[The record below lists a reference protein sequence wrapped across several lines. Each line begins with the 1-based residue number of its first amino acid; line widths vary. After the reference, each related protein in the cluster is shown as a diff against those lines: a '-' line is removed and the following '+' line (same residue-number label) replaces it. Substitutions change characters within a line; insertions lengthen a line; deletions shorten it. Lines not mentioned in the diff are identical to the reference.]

1 VFSNYDPDPTQPSLF
16 DTPPDEIAE
25 RRAVMALA
33 MVPGIGPGRLR
44 ALLAHFGSA
53 TRVFKASVAAL
64 VRVPGVGQQ
73 TAEAIVRCDAE
84 QLITAQEQM
93 AEKCQANV
101 LLAWESSFP
110 TLLRE
115 LYDPPVLLWY
125 RGVHLPSD
133 DKAIAIVGTRKASE
147 YGKRVA
153 YTFAQELARNGWT
166 IVSGLAYGIDTA
178 AHQGAVDAGGRTIA
192 ILGSGVDVIYPAANT
207 RLVAQIL
214 ESGALFSELPL
225 GTKPDAIH
233 FPRRNR
239 IISGLS
245 RGVLVAEA
253 AAKGGALI
261 TAHMAIEQNREVFTV
276 PCSIFSTHGKGN
288 HELIRK
294 NMARLVTSVDE
305 LLEELEGFGTKPIAA
320 VNSEE
325 TWAELN
331 ALERIL
337 LEKLST
343 EPMHIDQL
351 CVLANVDTSAALVYL
366 LNLEFKGLVRQMAG
380 KMFYRT

>member
-1 VFSNYDPDPTQPSLF
+1 MFSHYDPDAIQANLF
-16 DTPPDEIAE
+16 DTPPDETAE

-33 MVPGIGPGRLR
+33 LVPGIGPGRLR
-44 ALLAHFGSA
+44 ALMAHFGSA
-53 TRVFKASVAAL
+53 THVFKASVAAL

-73 TAEAIVRCDAE
+73 TAEAIARCDAE
-84 QLITAQEQM
+84 QLMRQQEQM

-192 ILGSGVDVIYPAANT
+192 VLGSGVDVIYPATNT
-207 RLVAQIL
+207 RLVTQIL
-214 ESGALFSELPL
+214 ENGALFSELPM
-225 GTKPDAIH
+225 GTKPDAVN

-261 TAHMAIEQNREVFTV
+261 TAHMAIEQDREVFTV
-276 PCSIFSTHGKGN
+276 PCSIYSTHGKGN

-305 LLEELEGFGTKPIAA
+305 LLEELEGFGTKPISA

-331 ALERIL
+331 VLERIL

>member
-1 VFSNYDPDPTQPSLF
+1 MFPFNDIEPTQVHLF
-16 DTPPDEIAE
+16 DQPADEATE

-33 MVPGIGPGRLR
+33 LVPGIGPGRLR
-44 ALLAHFGSA
+44 ALIAHFGSA
-53 TRVFKASVAAL
+53 SQTLRAPIPVLMRVS
-64 VRVPGVGQQ
+64 GIGQQ
-73 TAEAIVRCDAE
+73 TAEAITRCDVEALLAE
-84 QLITAQEQM
+84 Q
-93 AEKCQANV
+93 EKRASICKAIP
-101 LLAWESSFP
+101 LLSWESTFP
-110 TLLRE
+110 ALLRE
-115 LYDPPVLLWY
+115 LYDPPVLLWH

-133 DKAIAIVGTRKASE
+133 EKALAIVGTRKASD

-178 AHQGAVDAGGRTIA
+178 AHQGAVDVGGRTVA
-192 ILGSGVDVIYPAANT
+192 VLGSGVDVIYPAANT

-214 ESGALFSELPL
+214 ENGAIFSELPM
-225 GTKPDAIH
+225 GTKPDAIN

-261 TAHMAIEQNREVFTV
+261 TAHMAMEQNREVFTV

-288 HELIRK
+288 HELVRK
-294 NMARLVTSVDE
+294 NIARLVTTVDE
-305 LLEELEGFGTKPIAA
+305 LLEELEGFGTTMVSA

-337 LEKLST
+337 LENLSA
-343 EPMHIDQL
+343 EPTHIDKL
-351 CVLANVDTSAALVYL
+351 CVQAHVDASAALVYL